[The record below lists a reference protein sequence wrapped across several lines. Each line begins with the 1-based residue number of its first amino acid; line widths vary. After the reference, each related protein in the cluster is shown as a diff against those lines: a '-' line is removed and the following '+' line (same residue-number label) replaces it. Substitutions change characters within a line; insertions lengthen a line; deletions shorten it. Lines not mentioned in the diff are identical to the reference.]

1 MSRSFPRGAQPSST
15 KSGVNSIS
23 LSTTAT
29 STPGTAAGDRVTFD
43 QALLDTSVVIDYP
56 AAAVAAR
63 TATAAVSTI
72 TLAELAYGL
81 HTSDPLMNA
90 AREQRYHWIGATFES
105 IPFDAAAART
115 YGALCAGVRAAGRD
129 PKPRRFDLLIAAV
142 AVALRLPLITR
153 NAKDFAG
160 IHDALTVV
168 AIP

>member
-1 MSRSFPRGAQPSST
+1 MR
-15 KSGVNSIS
+15 
-23 LSTTAT
+23 
-29 STPGTAAGDRVTFD
+29 FD
-43 QALLDTSVVIDYP
+43 QVLLDTSVVIDYP

-63 TATAAVSTI
+63 AATAAVSTI

-81 HTSDPLMNA
+81 HTSDPLVNA

-105 IPFDAAAART
+105 IPFDGTAART
-115 YGALCAGVRAAGRD
+115 YGALCAAVRGAGRD

-160 IHDALTVV
+160 IHGALIVV